1 MMPSRYRTLCVLL
14 LTLLPAMAAS
24 SGDVVLTINPFERP
38 LVTSSKD
45 EVPDAAMVEAPQVTL
60 ELRGTMAAGEH
71 SLANIGGEILAIGQ
85 EISGYRLVAVHQRH
99 VVLQKNDIQRTLLID
114 KDMEEA
120 E

>member
-1 MMPSRYRTLCVLL
+1 MPNRNRALGVLL
-14 LTLLPAMAAS
+14 VTLLPAMVAS
-24 SGDVVLTINPFERP
+24 GEGVVLKTNPFERP

-45 EVPDAAMVEAPQVTL
+45 DVPDEVVVEAPQVTL
-60 ELRGTMAAGEH
+60 ELRGTMAAGEN

-99 VVLQKNDIQRTLLID
+99 VVLEKNETQRTLQID
-114 KDMEEA
+114 RDTEEA